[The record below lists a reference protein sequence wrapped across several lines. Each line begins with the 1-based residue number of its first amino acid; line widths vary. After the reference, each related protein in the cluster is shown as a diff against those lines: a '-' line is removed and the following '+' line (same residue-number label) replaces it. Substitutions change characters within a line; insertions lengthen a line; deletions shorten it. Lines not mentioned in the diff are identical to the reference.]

1 MTPAQTGTAVAAVL
15 AISALSFGFW
25 AMLLVAIFMVIGAVV
40 GGAVAGRSLGRT
52 VDLRGVVD
60 ALRGKRTSS

>member
-15 AISALSFGFW
+15 AISALAFGFW
-25 AMLLVAIFMVIGAVV
+25 AMLLVAIFMAIGAAV
-40 GGAVAGRSLGRT
+40 GGALAGRSWVRT

>member
-15 AISALSFGFW
+15 AISALAFGFW
-25 AMLLVAIFMVIGAVV
+25 AMLLVAIFMAVGAAV
-40 GGAVAGRSLGRT
+40 GGAVSGRSWGRT

>member
-1 MTPAQTGTAVAAVL
+1 MTSAQTGTAVAAVL
-15 AISALSFGFW
+15 AISALAFGFW
-25 AMLLVAIFMVIGAVV
+25 AMLLVAVFMAVGAVV
-40 GGAVAGRSLGRT
+40 GGAVAGRSWGRR